1 LDLKTMTILVKDKK
15 ITASYLKALLR
26 MQYAAPQYATVEEV
40 RNTTGRIKRV
50 KGTTGPRYADMLA
63 IGLWP
68 SNGLEIMG
76 FEVKVSR
83 ADWLKELSDDKKAVP
98 VKQYCDR
105 WYLVTSSEKIVKEGE
120 LPSDWGLMVLNGNS
134 IKVIVEAPKLNAE
147 PLDRGFLASLMRNA
161 TLSNPDYCDVQ
172 AHIITDM
179 MSKIPLPK
187 SKSALKSTSR
197 RTLNGMA
204 NEIKRLKKVIADMD
218 VSCNAASIYTL

>member
-1 LDLKTMTILVKDKK
+1 MNTPLKSVKP
-15 ITASYLKALLR
+15 TASYLKALLR
-26 MQYAAPQYATVEEV
+26 IQYAAPQYAIVEEV

-63 IGLWP
+63 MGLWP
-68 SNGLEIMG
+68 SNGLEILG

-83 ADWLKELSDDKKAVP
+83 ADWLKELSDTKKAVP

-120 LPSDWGLMVLNGNS
+120 LPSDWGMMILHENK
-134 IKVIVEAPKLNAE
+134 IKIVVEAPKLNAAH
-147 PLDRGFLASLMRNA
+147 LDRGFVASMMRNA

-172 AHIITDM
+172 AHIITDI

-204 NEIKRLKKVIADMD
+204 NEIKRLKKVIADNQ
-218 VSCNAASIYTL
+218 VLNINTA